1 MEGFPIIPILFLL
14 FAIFNRLNKKSQMKM
29 KSQDVQRHE
38 LDTGD
43 LKMAD
48 RKISKREENDD
59 IQSVSLEERERSLS
73 NGGEMESFLH
83 DERESSAYQ
92 KQFKRIGSFDFL
104 ELLGSDEIEQG
115 DEELSEDD
123 LLHCSKKDREGKQKN
138 KIYLK
143 KQMFSDRELLKK
155 AFVMKEILD
164 KPMSLR
170 R

>member
-14 FAIFNRLNKKSQMKM
+14 FAIFSKLNKTSQMK
-29 KSQDVQRHE
+29 SQNVQRHE
-38 LDTGD
+38 LDTGN
-43 LKMAD
+43 LKMSD
-48 RKISKREENDD
+48 RKIPKREKNDD
-59 IQSVSLEERERSLS
+59 IQSVSLEEQERFLSEQREI
-73 NGGEMESFLH
+73 ESFLH
-83 DERESSAYQ
+83 DERESGTSQ
-92 KQFKRIGSFDFL
+92 KEFKRIGSSGLL
-104 ELLGSDEIEQG
+104 ELLGSEETAQG
-115 DEELSEDD
+115 EEELSEDD
-123 LLHCSKKDREGKQKN
+123 LLHDSKKDREGKQKN